1 MSKFGDLIDH
11 EVPVLLVFYTEWSEE
26 YEAVHPVLTDV
37 AAVLG
42 DKAMVIKINVDKNE
56 SLADA
61 LRIKA
66 LPTFVIYKDGEMVWR
81 RTDVMSANDLVVE
94 LKSFS

>member
-11 EVPVLLVFYTEWSEE
+11 KVPVLIIFYTEWSEE
-26 YEAVHPVLTDV
+26 CETIHPTLKDV
-37 AAVLG
+37 AAVMG

-56 SLADA
+56 NLAEA

-66 LPTFVIYKDGEMVWR
+66 IPTYIIYKDGEMVWR
-81 RTDVMSANDLVVE
+81 RAGVMTANDLVFE